1 MFRTLRFYHS
11 FFKFLSTPSS
21 RRATQDQIHHLWRGG
36 HFYPRPPRGGR
47 PGAIRSRA
55 HTSHFYPRPPRGGR
69 RLSHK
74 VLDMDKHISI
84 HALREEGDGYRTRCW
99 TWTSTFLSTPSARRA
114 TSLHGFWRRPCTDF
128 YPRPP
133 RGGRHLSSIMVLFV
147 YAFLSTPSAR
157 RATMQGLSILTGIIT
172 FLSTP
177 SARRATRRTWKRQW
191 RRPISIHALREE
203 GDWSRLIWGWA
214 QSNFYPRPPRGG
226 RPEHRAHR
234 AGVGKI
240 SIHALREEGDS
251 ERG

>member
-84 HALREEGDGYRTRCW
+84 HALREEGDLITWLLASPMYR
-99 TWTSTFLSTPSARRA
+99 FLSTPSARRA
-114 TSLHGFWRRPCTDF
+114 TFVLHNGFVRLR
-128 YPRPP
+128 
-133 RGGRHLSSIMVLFV
+133 
-147 YAFLSTPSAR
+147 
-157 RATMQGLSILTGIIT
+157 
-172 FLSTP
+172 
-177 SARRATRRTWKRQW
+177 
-191 RRPISIHALREE
+191 ISIHALREE
-203 GDWSRLIWGWA
+203 GDHARAKHINRHHNISIHALREEGDAADVEKAMA
-214 QSNFYPRPPRGG
+214 QTNFYPRPPRGG
-226 RPEHRAHR
+226 RLRK
-234 AGVGKI
+234 GVKI
-240 SIHALREEGDS
+240 
-251 ERG
+251 